1 MLKKIENLTIVPW
14 ESVPDWVHWNKI
26 LSWHFLCA
34 AREQAK
40 RKDKKIQYPK
50 LASGENPN
58 LLVQNMN
65 NYDKIYNIMSQW

>member
-1 MLKKIENLTIVPW
+1 MVKINIIQNSFSLSGQKIYFDKSIVEENLTIVPW

-40 RKDKKIQYPK
+40 RKDEKIQ
-50 LASGENPN
+50 
-58 LLVQNMN
+58 
-65 NYDKIYNIMSQW
+65 